1 MIKFLLTRP
10 IAVSMTFLAILL
22 LGCVA
27 IGLLPISL
35 LPDVA
40 IPEISVQ
47 ISHENRS
54 ARQLENTVVKTI
66 RRQLLQVPQ
75 LEDIKSVTR
84 DGSSFIHMKMAYGSD
99 INLAY
104 IEVNEKIDKC
114 MSMLPKDM
122 DRPQVIKASA
132 TDIPV
137 LKLNLSLQKEQSS
150 QQFMELSQFAD
161 AVIRKRIEQLS
172 PVAMVDITGR
182 TFPEIFIQPDLGK
195 MKTHQ
200 ISHNDI
206 ENLISKNNIDFGN
219 LIIRDGHYQFNIHF
233 SKSFQNVNDIKNLYF
248 NVDGRILQLKDVA
261 TVELV
266 EQSKKGLAM
275 INGKEAVSLSIIKQA
290 DARIQDMKDELKSL
304 IDHFHEEYP
313 NIQFEISEDQTKLL
327 DYSIDNLKQSLLLG
341 ASLAFLVMFF
351 FLKDFRAPWLIGVSI
366 PASLIISLLFFH
378 LAGLSLNIISLSGL
392 VLGIGMMIDNSII
405 VIDNISQF
413 RLRGENLLQSC
424 IKGTNEVIRPLL
436 SSVLT
441 TCSVFLPLIFISGIA
456 GALFYDQALAVSI
469 GLFVSL
475 LVSIS
480 LLPVYYRL
488 FYKNEKQGKLDKW
501 VNNLSKLDYAVLYE
515 SGLRKV
521 FRNQKL
527 SWFLYLLLLGAAIT
541 LLISLPKKR
550 LPELTQHEMIL
561 RIDWNDRI
569 NIEEN
574 KRRTEQLIGQIKPG
588 LAQTSALIGEQ
599 QYLLNRRHE
608 LSASESLVYIKV
620 QNSVDIDPIKNLFK
634 HHLHDYYREASFYFT
649 SPENLF
655 EQVFADDESPLLAR
669 INFRNGNEKEQLLQI
684 KDLQQDFKDTFP
696 DEFNTSQTFQEQV
709 SLEFDPVILM
719 LYKIDV
725 NSFYKQL
732 QTAFNHNQL
741 DVIRNNQD
749 QIPLVLGDNKNT
761 LFELINKNRVV
772 NSEGVWYNL
781 NQLVKQHPYESL
793 KSITAGKEGEFV
805 PYELNIKDDQLV
817 AVKKKIRQ
825 ILGKY
830 KDVDLSFSGSIFSN
844 RALVE
849 QLGLILVI
857 SLLLLYFILASQFE
871 SITQPLIVLLEVPID
886 IGGALLILWIFGG
899 DLNLMSLIG
908 LIVMSG
914 IIINDSILKIDT
926 INRLRKENGFGLI
939 KAILVGGQR
948 RLKPILMTSITT
960 ILALLPFLFLDGLG
974 AELQKP
980 LAIVVIG
987 GMFIGT
993 LVSLYFVPL
1002 CYYYLNRNK
1011 NADFKLQ
1018 AVNRKI

>member
-35 LPDVA
+35 MPDVA

-66 RRQLLQVPQ
+66 RRQLLQVPH

-114 MSMLPKDM
+114 MSLLPKDM
-122 DRPQVIKASA
+122 TRPKVIKASA

-137 LKLNLSLQKEQSS
+137 LKLNLSLQKEQNP

-182 TFPEIFIQPDLGK
+182 VFPEISIHPDLEK
-195 MKTHQ
+195 MKAHQ
-200 ISHNDI
+200 ISYTDI
-206 ENLISKNNIDFGN
+206 ENLVHNNNIDFGN
-219 LIIRDGHYQFNIHF
+219 LMIRDGHYQYNIHF
-233 SKSFQNVNDIKNLYF
+233 EKSFQNVNDIKNLYF
-248 NVDGRILQLKDVA
+248 DVDGKVLKLKDIA

-266 EQSKKGLAM
+266 EQSRKGLAM
-275 INGKEAVSLSIIKQA
+275 MNGKETVSLSIIKQA
-290 DARIQDMKDELKSL
+290 DARIQDMKDELQAL
-304 IDHFHEEYP
+304 ISNFHEDYP
-313 NIQFEISEDQTKLL
+313 NIEFEISEDQSKLL
-327 DYSIDNLKQSLLLG
+327 DYSIENLKQSLLLG

-366 PASLIISLLFFH
+366 PTSLIISLLFFH
-378 LAGLSLNIISLSGL
+378 LLGLSLNIISLSGL

-413 RLRGENLLQSC
+413 RQRGENLLQSC
-424 IKGTNEVIRPLL
+424 IKGTNEVIRPML

-488 FYKNEKQGKLDKW
+488 FYKHERQGRLDRW
-501 VNNLSKLDYAVLYE
+501 VNQLSKLDYTKLYE
-515 SGLRKV
+515 TGLTKV

-527 SWFLYLLLLGAAIT
+527 SWFLFLLLLACAIT
-541 LLISLPKKR
+541 LVISLPKKR

-569 NIEEN
+569 NIDEN
-574 KRRTEQLIGQIKPG
+574 RRRTEQLIRQIEQDRV
-588 LAQTSALIGEQ
+588 QTSVLIGEQ
-599 QYLLNRRHE
+599 QYLLNRGHE
-608 LSASESLVYIKV
+608 LSASESLIYMKV
-620 QNSVDIDPIKNLFK
+620 EDSSDINALKKRLK
-634 HHLHDYYREASFYFT
+634 HHLNNYYTECRFYFT

-655 EQVFADDESPLLAR
+655 EQVFADDESPLVAR
-669 INFRNGNEKEQLLQI
+669 INFRNGNEKEQLIQVKQLQ
-684 KDLQQDFKDTFP
+684 KEFTNAFP
-696 DEFNTSQTFQEQV
+696 GEFNPSQAFQEQV
-709 SLEFDPVILM
+709 SLEFDPIILM
-719 LYKIDV
+719 LYKIDI

-732 QTAFNHNQL
+732 QTAFNHNEL

-749 QIPLVLGDNKNT
+749 QVPLVLGDKKST
-761 LFELINKNRVV
+761 LYDLINQTKIV
-772 NSEGVWYNL
+772 NEEGVWYKL
-781 NQLVKQHPYESL
+781 NQLVKKQPHESL

-805 PYELNIKDDQLV
+805 PYALHIDDDQLV
-817 AVKKKIRQ
+817 SSKNKIKQ
-825 ILGKY
+825 ILSKY
-830 KDVDLSFSGSIFSN
+830 KDVDLSFSGSIFAN
-844 RALVE
+844 KTLLR
-849 QLGLILVI
+849 QLGLILLI

-871 SITQPLIVLLEVPID
+871 SFSQPLIVLLEVPID
-886 IGGALLILWIFGG
+886 IGGALLVLWAFGG

-926 INRLRKENGFGLI
+926 INRLRKEKGFGLI

-960 ILALLPFLFLDGLG
+960 ILALFPFLFLDGLG

-1002 CYYYLNRNK
+1002 CYYYLNRS
-1011 NADFKLQ
+1011 
-1018 AVNRKI
+1018 RK